1 MLVID
6 LDEESQLAS
15 TTQGRYLELSR
26 EELLLATDLDEELLD
41 LVMDQLLLSLS
52 TKVCIVE
59 LAGLGCTHQERW
71 VSDPLVLH
79 EFINLVRV
87 KIEELKELNR

>member
-15 TTQGRYLELSR
+15 TAQGGYLELSR
-26 EELLLATDLDEELLD
+26 EELLLAADLDEELLD
-41 LVMDQLLLSLS
+41 LVMDQLLLSLG

-59 LAGLGCTHQERW
+59 LARLGCTHQERW